1 MVETLFELPSVQPNR
16 PAPRRGGIPRLATA
30 QREQVEMRLAALDD
44 LLPADHRARLVWE
57 VVQSYDLSAFYAR
70 ILAVEGEAGRPAI
83 DPRLLVAVWLY
94 ATLDGVG
101 SAREVARL
109 CREHLAY
116 QWLLGGV
123 SVNYHTLADFRVGY
137 EAEVDALLT
146 RSVAAW
152 LSEGLV
158 SLEQTAQDGLRVR
171 ASAGAGS
178 FRRRPRLEAWLEQAR
193 THLAQLKA
201 QTDPPPG
208 AATPPRQQA
217 ARRRAIQERAA
228 RVHKAVQEIEKVEA
242 QKAKSHNKAKQARP
256 ARASSTDPEA
266 RLMKMPDGGFRPAL
280 NGQLCIDVTSGVGV
294 GVGVTNGVD
303 QGQLSPM
310 LTQLHQRY
318 QRTPRDHFVDGG
330 FVTHPEIERWAQ
342 AGVTLYAPLPA
353 PRKPGSHPDQ
363 PQAGEGPGLTAWRKR
378 MSTPEGKEKYK
389 LRAQTIEWAN
399 ALARQ
404 RGLDR
409 FLVRG
414 LQKAK
419 AVLLWFVLAHNLL
432 QVARLRQLAAV
443 QATA

>member
-1 MVETLFELPSVQPNR
+1 MVETLFELPAVQPNR
-16 PAPRRGGIPRLATA
+16 PAPRRGGIPRLESP
-30 QREQVEMRLAALDD
+30 QREQVEMRLVALDD
-44 LLPADHRARLVWE
+44 LLPGDHRARLVWE

-83 DPRLLVAVWLY
+83 DPRLLVAIWLY
-94 ATLDGVG
+94 ATLEGVG

-146 RSVAAW
+146 HSVAAL

-178 FRRRPRLEAWLEQAR
+178 FRRRERLEAFLEQAQ
-193 THLAQLKA
+193 THVAHLKA
-201 QTDPPPG
+201 HSDPPPE
-208 AATPPRQQA
+208 AATPPRQPA
-217 ARRRAIQERAA
+217 ARQRRAQERVA
-228 RVHKAVQEIEKVEA
+228 RVKKALQELEKVEA
-242 QKAKSHNKAKQARP
+242 QKAHSHNKQKKARP

-266 RLMKMPDGGFRPAL
+266 RRMKMPDGGFRPAL
-280 NGQLCIDVTSGVGV
+280 NGQLCIDVSSGVVV
-294 GVGVTNGVD
+294 GVGVTNSVD

-310 LTQLHQRY
+310 LTQLQSRY

-330 FVTHPEIERWAQ
+330 FVTHPEIETWSQ
-342 AGVTLYAPLPA
+342 AGVTLFAPLPE
-353 PRKPGSHPDQ
+353 PRKPGSHPEHPQ
-363 PQAGEGPGLTAWRKR
+363 PGDGPGLTAWRER
-378 MSTPEGKEKYK
+378 MSRPEGKEKYK

-404 RGLDR
+404 RGLYR

-414 LQKAK
+414 LHKAK
-419 AVLLWFVLAHNLL
+419 AVLLWFVLAHNVL
-432 QVARLRQLAAV
+432 QVARLRQVAAV